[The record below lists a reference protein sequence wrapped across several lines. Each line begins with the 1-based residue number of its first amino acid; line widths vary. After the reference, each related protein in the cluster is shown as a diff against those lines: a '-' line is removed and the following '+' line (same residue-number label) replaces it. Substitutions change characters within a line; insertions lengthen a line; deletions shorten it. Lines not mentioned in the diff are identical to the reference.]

1 MEMLCFALTVEML
14 QLAIAVEDSQ
24 FQLKEKRPHAFI
36 AARHFKSGN
45 VLSAIVTNNIWQGV
59 G

>member
-1 MEMLCFALTVEML
+1 MEMRCFALIVEMWP
-14 QLAIAVEDSQ
+14 LAIAAADSQ
-24 FQLKEKRPHAFI
+24 LQLKEKHPHAFI
-36 AARHFKSGN
+36 VARHFKSGN

>member
-1 MEMLCFALTVEML
+1 MEMLCCALTVEML
-14 QLAIAVEDSQ
+14 PLAIAVADSQ
-24 FQLKEKRPHAFI
+24 LQLKEKRPHAFI
-36 AARHFKSGN
+36 VARHFKSGN

>member
-1 MEMLCFALTVEML
+1 MRCFALTVEML
-14 QLAIAVEDSQ
+14 PLAIAAEDSQ

-36 AARHFKSGN
+36 VARHFKSGN
-45 VLSAIVTNNIWQGV
+45 ALSAIVTNNIWQGV

>member
-1 MEMLCFALTVEML
+1 MEMRCCALTVEML
-14 QLAIAVEDSQ
+14 QLAIAAEDSQ
-24 FQLKEKRPHAFI
+24 FQLKEKHRRAFI
-36 AARHFKSGN
+36 VAKHFKSGN